1 MRDIPTNQG
10 LNSRSLPK
18 KREQA
23 VTELARL
30 EHEKSRLERELE
42 MWRENQKQTEARLE
56 KVEERLASLRDMVEP
71 AAGDETPKRTPAR
84 RRSAARA
91 TSQDEDDDADWHE
104 ISLEY

>member
-18 KREQA
+18 KRKQA
-23 VTELARL
+23 ITELARL

-42 MWRENQKQTEARLE
+42 MWLENQKQTEARLE
-56 KVEERLASLRDMVEP
+56 KIDARLASLREMVESP
-71 AAGDETPKRTPAR
+71 AGDETPKRTPVR

-91 TSQDEDDDADWHE
+91 TSQDDDPDWHE

>member
-23 VTELARL
+23 ITELARL
-30 EHEKSRLERELE
+30 EHEKARLERELE

-56 KVEERLASLRDMVEP
+56 KVEARLAALREMVEP
-71 AAGDETPKRTPAR
+71 AAADEVPRRTAGR
-84 RRSAARA
+84 RRSATSA
-91 TSQDEDDDADWHE
+91 TRRDEDDDQGWHE
-104 ISLEY
+104 IALEY